1 MLRIFNI
8 ENGMLRERAVEGP
21 DLKSAITAAS
31 WVDVYEA
38 SEPESD
44 LLEGLLR
51 TELPETEDVEEIEAS
66 ARYFVDSAGIH
77 VHSLFLSQSE
87 GRHSTVTVACI
98 LQPHRLITIR
108 ESELADFRL
117 LRMRARRGQVEA
129 YSPQELLVNLFE
141 QKVENMAD
149 QLEYIHHKLE

>member
-21 DLKSAITAAS
+21 DLTAAITAAS
-31 WVDVYEA
+31 WVDAYES
-38 SEPESD
+38 SEDESN
-44 LLEGLLR
+44 LLEDLLR
-51 TELPETEDVEEIEAS
+51 TELPESEDVEEIESS

-77 VHSLFLSQSE
+77 VHCLFLSQCAR
-87 GRHSTVTVACI
+87 RHSTVTVACI

-129 YSPQELLVNLFE
+129 HSPQELLVTLFE
-141 QKVENMAD
+141 QKVENMA
-149 QLEYIHHKLE
+149 